1 MTTEN
6 IPQIIEEIGEVV
18 RLIPQERDQQCTV
31 EQIVHVTADPGE
43 APVRCHSAP
52 SRTDS

>member
-6 IPQIIEEIGEVV
+6 IPLIMEEIGEVV

-31 EQIVHVTADPGE
+31 EQIVYVTADPGE
-43 APVRCHSAP
+43 GCDGHPLMSQP
-52 SRTDS
+52 